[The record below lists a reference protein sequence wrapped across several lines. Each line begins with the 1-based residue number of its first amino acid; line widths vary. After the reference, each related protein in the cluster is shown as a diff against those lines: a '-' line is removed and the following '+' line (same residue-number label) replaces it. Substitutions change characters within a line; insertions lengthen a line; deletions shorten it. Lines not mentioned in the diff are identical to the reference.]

1 MLGAAPR
8 TRRAPGGDG
17 QRDRGMS
24 RVEGL
29 AEIVLWVADMES
41 ALEFYRGRFGCELI
55 SPPGLPNKFLQVAK
69 PGGIPEMIVLIPH
82 PHADDFFPTHKEKE
96 RRVLH
101 HLAFRVSRRAYDELE
116 TAFIEAGIEVRHGVH
131 PVLKGVRTFYVDD
144 PDGNEV
150 EVIGPA

>member
-1 MLGAAPR
+1 
-8 TRRAPGGDG
+8 
-17 QRDRGMS
+17 MS

-29 AEIVLWVADMES
+29 AEIVLWVADMEA
-41 ALEFYRGRFGCELI
+41 ALQFYRDQFGLEII
-55 SPPGLPNKFLQVAK
+55 SPPELPNKFLLAAR
-69 PGGIPEMIVLIPH
+69 PADIPEMIVLIPH
-82 PHADDFFPTHKEKE
+82 PDRRNEFPREKT

-101 HLAFRVSRRAYDELE
+101 HLAFRVSGPEYDALE
-116 TAFIEAGIEVRHGVH
+116 ARFVSAGVEVRHGVH

>member
-1 MLGAAPR
+1 
-8 TRRAPGGDG
+8 
-17 QRDRGMS
+17 MS

-29 AEIVLWVADMES
+29 AEIVLWVADMEA
-41 ALEFYRGRFGCELI
+41 ALEFYRDRFGLQVM
-55 SPPGLPNKFLQVAK
+55 SPPELPNKFLMVAK

-82 PHADDFFPTHKEKE
+82 PHPDSYFPSHREKEK
-96 RRVLH
+96 RSLH
-101 HLAFRVSRRAYDELE
+101 HLAFRVDRRSYDELE
-116 TAFIEAGIEVRHGVH
+116 NGFIEAGIEVRHGVH